1 MRRQLH
7 PSSTLGCRPVSDE
20 QRSGEGGGSFGGFVT
35 GLAIGTLAGAVLAM
49 ILAPQ
54 SGEDTRDLLVAKARE
69 AGERAR
75 DSAGDAGDLLA
86 RGRQIVAEAKAR
98 IDGAI
103 IEGKDAAAQQRTTLE
118 NDGPES

>member
-1 MRRQLH
+1 MSEERD
-7 PSSTLGCRPVSDE
+7 T
-20 QRSGEGGGSFGGFVT
+20 GGGSLGGFIA
-35 GLAIGTLAGAVLAM
+35 GLAIGTVAGAVLAM

-75 DSAGDAGDLLA
+75 DTAGDAGDLLA

-103 IEGKDAAAQQRTTLE
+103 TEGKDAAAQQRTTLE
-118 NDGPES
+118 NESTEQS

>member
-1 MRRQLH
+1 
-7 PSSTLGCRPVSDE
+7 VSE
-20 QRSGEGGGSFGGFVT
+20 ERENGGGSLGGFVA
-35 GLAIGTLAGAVLAM
+35 GLAIGTVAGAVLAM

-75 DSAGDAGDLLA
+75 DTAGDAGDLLA

-103 IEGKDAAAQQRTTLE
+103 TEGKDAAAQQRTTLE
-118 NDGPES
+118 NDSTES

>member
-1 MRRQLH
+1 MEPDSGMGR
-7 PSSTLGCRPVSDE
+7 SDAD
-20 QRSGEGGGSFGGFVT
+20 GGGGGGFPGFIT
-35 GLAIGTLAGAVLAM
+35 GLALGALAGATLAM

-75 DSAGDAGDLLA
+75 DTAGDANDLLA
-86 RGRQIVAEAKAR
+86 RGRQIVADAKAR

-103 IEGKDAAAQQRTTLE
+103 AEGKDAASQQRSTLE
-118 NDGPES
+118 DETKQS

>member
-1 MRRQLH
+1 
-7 PSSTLGCRPVSDE
+7 VSDE
-20 QRSGEGGGSFGGFVT
+20 RDGGGGGFAGFVT

-75 DSAGDAGDLLA
+75 DTAGDAGDLLA
-86 RGRQIVAEAKAR
+86 RGRQIVADAKAR

-103 IEGKDAAAQQRTTLE
+103 AEGKDAATQQRTTLE
-118 NDGPES
+118 NDSTEQS

>member
-1 MRRQLH
+1 
-7 PSSTLGCRPVSDE
+7 VSDE
-20 QRSGEGGGSFGGFVT
+20 REGGGNVGGFIT

-86 RGRQIVAEAKAR
+86 RGRQIVADAKAR

-103 IEGKDAAAQQRTTLE
+103 VEGKDAAAHQRTTLE
-118 NDGPES
+118 NESTES

>member
-1 MRRQLH
+1 MADDAR
-7 PSSTLGCRPVSDE
+7 
-20 QRSGEGGGSFGGFVT
+20 EGGSGIGGFIA
-35 GLAIGTLAGAVLAM
+35 GLAIGTLAGITLAM

-54 SGEDTRDLLVAKARE
+54 SGEDTRDLLLAKARE

-75 DSAGDAGDLLA
+75 DTAGDASDLLS

-103 IEGKDAAAQQRTTLE
+103 AEGKDAASRQRSTLE
-118 NDGPES
+118 NESNES

>member
-1 MRRQLH
+1 MAEERN
-7 PSSTLGCRPVSDE
+7 S
-20 QRSGEGGGSFGGFVT
+20 GGGGGGIAGFVT
-35 GLAIGTLAGAVLAM
+35 GLAVGTLAGVVLAM

-75 DSAGDAGDLLA
+75 DTAGDANDLLA
-86 RGRQIVAEAKAR
+86 RGRQIVADAKAR

-103 IEGKDAAAQQRTTLE
+103 AEGKDAATRQRSTLE
-118 NDGPES
+118 NESNES

>member
-1 MRRQLH
+1 MAK
-7 PSSTLGCRPVSDE
+7 
-20 QRSGEGGGSFGGFVT
+20 GGPGFMT
-35 GLAIGTLAGAVLAM
+35 GLAIGALAGATLAM

-54 SGEDTRDLLVAKARE
+54 SGEDTRDLLYAKARE

-86 RGRQIVAEAKAR
+86 RGRQIVADARAR

-103 IEGKDAAAQQRTTLE
+103 AEGKDAAERQRTTLE
-118 NDGPES
+118 NES

>member
-1 MRRQLH
+1 MAK
-7 PSSTLGCRPVSDE
+7 
-20 QRSGEGGGSFGGFVT
+20 GSGFVT
-35 GLAIGTLAGAVLAM
+35 GLAIGALAGATLAM

-54 SGEDTRDLLVAKARE
+54 SGEDTRDLLYAKARE

-86 RGRQIVAEAKAR
+86 RGRQIVADARSR

-103 IEGKDAAAQQRTTLE
+103 AEGKDAAERQRTTLE
-118 NDGPES
+118 NES

>member
-1 MRRQLH
+1 VAEERH
-7 PSSTLGCRPVSDE
+7 
-20 QRSGEGGGSFGGFVT
+20 GEGAGVGGFVV
-35 GLAIGTLAGAVLAM
+35 GFGVGVVAGALLAM

-75 DSAGDAGDLLA
+75 DTAGDAGDLLA
-86 RGRQIVAEAKAR
+86 RGRQIVADAKAR

-103 IEGKDAAAQQRTTLE
+103 AEGKDAASRQRTTLE
-118 NDGPES
+118 NDSTES